1 MLLRKREIEVQDER
15 LNGKKGE
22 REREKRRE
30 MSRSRT
36 TFRDIFSKTEVK

>member
-1 MLLRKREIEVQDER
+1 MKDL
-15 LNGKKGE
+15 GKKGE

-36 TFRDIFSKTEVK
+36 TFRNIFS